1 MVTLSTFYLASSLK
15 AINNLT
21 LELEYAELG
30 TETCH
35 KHTYTSLTMKYILSV
50 NNYKHGNDVN
60 LSFYSQK
67 VNLYRT

>member
-1 MVTLSTFYLASSLK
+1 MVTLSTFYLASSLM

-21 LELEYAELG
+21 LELVYAELG
-30 TETCH
+30 TKAHH
-35 KHTYTSLTMKYILSV
+35 KHTYTLTMKYILSV

-60 LSFYSQK
+60 ISFYTKK